1 MNKKDLV
8 RAVANKCTGSNVTIK
23 VAGEV
28 IDGFIA
34 AITESLKA
42 GESVQISGFGTF
54 EIKSKPAREGI
65 NPKTGEK
72 IKIAA
77 SKAPAFK
84 FGKAYKDLF

>member
-8 RAVANKCTGSNVTIK
+8 RAIANKCTESNVTIK

-28 IDGFIA
+28 LDGFID

-54 EIKSKPAREGI
+54 ELKDKPAREGI

>member
-8 RAVANKCTGSNVTIK
+8 RAIANKSDVTLK

-28 IDGFIA
+28 LDGFIE
-34 AITESLKA
+34 AIEESLKA
-42 GESVQISGFGTF
+42 GETVQISGFGTF
-54 EIKSKPAREGI
+54 ELKSKPAREGI

-72 IKIAA
+72 IKIEA

-84 FGKAYKDLF
+84 FGKAFKDLF